1 MWLIILILLFGLAF
15 PYFEYVHPHIKKFI
29 HRAYNVETIKEALT
43 THEDVAEPT
52 QLNIDADLQSRS
64 ELQSAPPVQH
74 PLHNFKIIDK
84 FDFPYRVGEKLL
96 YYQYNLQFIPD
107 EAAGFDIN
115 DFDSEPPVILTPAD
129 NEIIVSLENGL
140 VIGKIDNP
148 GKVRMLSDFMDDDS
162 AYLAAMCSDGKR
174 VAIWFYRDKR
184 IKNAWREQTV
194 VSLKACRAEKKQDI
208 IRWVQLPKEVK
219 VFESD
224 TSAALHVCL
233 NGEPIGKL
241 PAKIEKRYDEE
252 GAALLIMEDKEKVSL
267 GGTDFYFAPVVR
279 IYW

>member
-1 MWLIILILLFGLAF
+1 MWTFILIVLIGLSF
-15 PYFEYVHPHIKKFI
+15 SYFEYVHPRIKKSI
-29 HRAYNVETIKEALT
+29 CRVNNGETIKAALT
-43 THEDVAEPT
+43 TPEEVAEPAK
-52 QLNIDADLQSRS
+52 LNIDEDLHKCS
-64 ELQSAPPVQH
+64 ELQSTPPIQH
-74 PLHNFKIIDK
+74 PLFNFKSIK
-84 FDFPYRVGEKLL
+84 RFDFPYHIGEKLL
-96 YYQYNLQFIPD
+96 YYQYNLLFIPD
-107 EAAGFDIN
+107 ESAGFDIN
-115 DFDSEPPVILTPAD
+115 NFDAEPPVILTPAD

-148 GKVRMLSDFMDDDS
+148 GKARMLSDFMEDDS
-162 AYLAAMCSDGKR
+162 AYLAAMCNDGQR
-174 VAIWFYRDKR
+174 VAIWFYRNKR

-224 TSAALHVCL
+224 TSAALNVCL

-252 GAALLIMEDKEKVSL
+252 GAALLIMEDKEEISL
-267 GGTDFYFAPVVR
+267 GGTDFYYAPVVR

>member
-1 MWLIILILLFGLAF
+1 MWALILIILVGLAF
-15 PYFEYVHPHIKKFI
+15 PYFETIHPRVMKFVH
-29 HRAYNVETIKEALT
+29 RVYNGETIKEALT
-43 THEDVAEPT
+43 KPEEVAEPEK
-52 QLNIDADLQSRS
+52 QNIDEDLPNCTV
-64 ELQSAPPVQH
+64 LQSAPPVQH
-74 PLHNFKIIDK
+74 PLYNFKVIHK
-84 FDFPYRVGEKLL
+84 FDFPYRIGEKLL

-115 DFDSEPPVILTPAD
+115 DYDSEPPVILTPAG

-148 GKVRMLSDFMDDDS
+148 GKARMLSDFMEDDS
-162 AYLAAMCSDGKR
+162 AYLAAMCRDEQR
-174 VAIWFYRDKR
+174 VAVWFYRDKR

-224 TSAALHVCL
+224 TSSALNVCL

-252 GAALLIMEDKEKVSL
+252 GAALLIMEDKEKISL
-267 GGTDFYFAPVVR
+267 GGADFYYAPVVR